1 MQWHQHSNQS
11 QITWSGAHTALG
23 GNANSNYRGESGKI
37 FADATS
43 GNISIYWVASNT
55 FYMRYGTYDTSVS
68 GDLSLSSEV
77 TMSSDIYQSSY
88 APTYIQKLNN
98 NATGFLYRSHS
109 DTGGKFRIRQFAS
122 TDMTT
127 ENFIGFSSAGY
138 SDGNTATINVVGN
151 TTTQSSLTPGQKYNV
166 QNDGSIGLTAGSVNV
181 VAGKALTSTK
191 LLIQPA

>member
-1 MQWHQHSNQS
+1 
-11 QITWSGAHTALG
+11 
-23 GNANSNYRGESGKI
+23 
-37 FADATS
+37 
-43 GNISIYWVASNT
+43 
-55 FYMRYGTYDTSVS
+55 
-68 GDLSLSSEV
+68 
-77 TMSSDIYQSSY
+77 MSSDIYQSSY

-151 TTTQSSLTPGQKYNV
+151 TTTQSSLTPGQKYYV